1 MLTSD
6 RDRETLSSWLSRY
19 ASHFQVDVATLCTDK
34 STSFNAVLRQSDN
47 ALMHLRDH
55 GVDVPEEVIAW
66 SPKAADNK
74 QLELCAHRFPARALF
89 FSRSPRLRSLSA

>member
-1 MLTSD
+1 
-6 RDRETLSSWLSRY
+6 
-19 ASHFQVDVATLCTDK
+19 
-34 STSFNAVLRQSDN
+34 
-47 ALMHLRDH
+47 MHLRDH